1 MVAKPVKTIELHPLF
16 PLFLTVSNLNSIQ
29 PTMTKLCEFSYSTAV
44 CQGKFSGHESIV
56 CSVHENRFFYDKV
69 LALYKLKLKGCF

>member
-44 CQGKFSGHESIV
+44 LYVRANLVVMSRLFAQSMRIV
-56 CSVHENRFFYDKV
+56 F
-69 LALYKLKLKGCF
+69 L